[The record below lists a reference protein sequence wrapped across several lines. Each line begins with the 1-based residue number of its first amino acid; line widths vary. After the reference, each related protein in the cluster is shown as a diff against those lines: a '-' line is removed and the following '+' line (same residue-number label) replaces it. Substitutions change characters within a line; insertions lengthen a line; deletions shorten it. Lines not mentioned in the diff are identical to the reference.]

1 MPQSAAPIGPVRI
14 LLVEDSPE
22 DAELTAEQ
30 LLDAGLEAEFERV
43 DSEAGLLRALSEF
56 KPDLVL
62 SDLSMPGFSGY
73 DALKSVRAL
82 SPPVP
87 FIFVSGTMGE
97 DTAVQALRD
106 GAADYIL
113 KDKTARLPSAAARAI
128 REARS
133 QRERE
138 RVEKELLR
146 SQRLDSMAMLA
157 AGLSHDLRNILQP
170 LLIVPDLLAIHSDN
184 PKIHK
189 LGEVIAE
196 SGRRGHEMAESM
208 LSFVRGARKAREAVP
223 VGELFQAVQ
232 VLLQGSL
239 PDKVTLNLQPPAM
252 PMEIDA
258 NYVELQQ
265 VLINLCLNGIQAMPE
280 GGALTLSAEPAG
292 EGNHVCICVSDVG
305 IGMDDKTR
313 KQLFTPFFTTKP
325 DGTGLGLMSCLR
337 IVEQYQGRIE
347 VDSTPGAGTTFS
359 VTLPMLDPDAT
370 HEPQASAP
378 GHGQRILLVDGD
390 STRQTLLCS
399 ALESQ
404 GYRPSRAPDGA
415 YALRSAV
422 VDGMPDLFIIDS
434 DFVLLPAVALV
445 RALAQRGYRGPVI
458 LLQDPAR
465 PFDQTELPT
474 GLPVYLLDKPLEM
487 GQVFEAVAE
496 ALATGTL

>member
-1 MPQSAAPIGPVRI
+1 MPRSAPSIGPVRI

-22 DAELTAEQ
+22 DAELTCEQ

-43 DSEAGLLRALSEF
+43 DSEAELAQALAVF
-56 KPDLVL
+56 RPDLVL
-62 SDLSMPGFSGY
+62 SDLSMPGFSGH
-73 DALKSVRAL
+73 DALRAVRAQE
-82 SPPVP
+82 PPVP

-113 KDKTARLPSAAARAI
+113 KDKTARLPAAAARAI
-128 REARS
+128 RESRS
-133 QRERE
+133 QLERE

-184 PKIHK
+184 PRIHK

-208 LSFVRGARKAREAVP
+208 LSFVRGARKAREP
-223 VGELFQAVQ
+223 VSVCELFQAVQ

-239 PDKVTLNLQPPAM
+239 PDKVALHLQPPAV
-252 PMEIDA
+252 PMKIDA

-265 VLINLCLNGIQAMPE
+265 VLINLCLNGIQAMPA

-292 EGNHVCICVSDVG
+292 DSGDVCMRVSDEG
-305 IGMDDKTR
+305 TGMDEKVR
-313 KQLFTPFFTTKP
+313 KQLFTPFFTTKQ

-337 IVEQYQGRIE
+337 IVEQYQGRID
-347 VDSTPGAGTTFS
+347 VDSAPGAGTTFS
-359 VTLPMLDPDAT
+359 IFLPSLAT
-370 HEPQASAP
+370 GAAPPSRALAS
-378 GHGQRILLVDGD
+378 GHGQRILLVDSD
-390 STRQTLLCS
+390 ATRQSLLCS

-404 GYRPSRAPDGA
+404 GYTPDRAPDGA
-415 YALRSAV
+415 YALRAAV
-422 VDGMPDLFIIDS
+422 VDGMPDLFVIDS
-434 DFVLLPAVALV
+434 DLVLLPALTLV
-445 RALAQRGYRGPVI
+445 RALAQRGYRGPVV
-458 LLQDPAR
+458 LLQDPVK
-465 PFDQTELPT
+465 PFDQAELPS
-474 GLPVYLLDKPLEM
+474 GLPVYMLDKPLELD
-487 GQVFEAVAE
+487 QVFEAVAE

>member
-1 MPQSAAPIGPVRI
+1 MPLSAAPIGPVRI

-22 DAELTAEQ
+22 DAELTAGQ
-30 LLDAGLEAEFERV
+30 LLEAGLEAEFERV
-43 DSEAGLLRALSEF
+43 DSQVALNLALARF

-62 SDLSMPGFSGY
+62 SDLAMPGFSGY
-73 DALKSVRAL
+73 EALKAVSAL
-82 SPPVP
+82 QPPVP

-128 REARS
+128 REARGE
-133 QRERE
+133 RERA

-170 LLIVPDLLAIHSDN
+170 LLIVPELLAIHSDN
-184 PKIHK
+184 PKIRK

-208 LSFVRGARKAREAVP
+208 LSFVRGARRAREPVP
-223 VGELFQAVQ
+223 VAELFQAVQ

-239 PDKVTLNLQPPAM
+239 PDKVKLDLQPPAT

-265 VLINLCLNGIQAMPE
+265 VLINLCLNGIQAMPQ
-280 GGALTLSAEPAG
+280 GGALTLSARPADG
-292 EGNHVCICVSDVG
+292 GGVCISVSDEG
-305 IGMDDKTR
+305 IGMDEKTR
-313 KQLFTPFFTTKP
+313 RQLFTPFFTTKP

-347 VDSTPGAGTTFS
+347 VDSTPGVGTTFS
-359 VTLPMLDPDAT
+359 ITLPLLDPNAAQ
-370 HEPQASAP
+370 EPPAPAP
-378 GHGQRILLVDGD
+378 GQGQRILLVDGD
-390 STRQTLLCS
+390 ATRQSLLS
-399 ALESQ
+399 TALESQ
-404 GYRPSRAPDGA
+404 GYAPGRAPDGA
-415 YALRSAV
+415 YALRAAV
-422 VDGMPDLFIIDS
+422 VDGMPDLFVIDS
-434 DFVLLPAVALV
+434 DFVLLPAPALV

-465 PFDQTELPT
+465 PFDQAELPP

-487 GQVFEAVAE
+487 GQVFEAVAQ